1 MFQTKTKSFK
11 KIIIA
16 ILLVLVGVFGYIV
29 WYKAFRVVPQP
40 AFASDEKQYMYGSLG
55 AEDNAGL
62 PYWIFLV
69 LPRMFPEH
77 LPGPGGYS
85 SLGILWE
92 QGEEM
97 PVGFSKKTVGF
108 PRVTNNCAVCHTGSY
123 REKTDSNPVYVT
135 TAPGHTAN
143 VQGYFRFLSDVAR
156 DPRFNPD
163 NIIAEMEQVT
173 ELDFIDKLMYRFFI
187 IPILKDRLIEQ
198 GDNFAWMNHENL
210 PDWLQGRDDPMNL
223 TKYFMLELPED
234 GTFAPTDFPSIWN
247 MKKYKEG
254 MALNWDGATPVLLSV
269 IIDSALGTGA
279 EPGNEFMEK
288 MIWLETYL
296 KERPAP
302 KYPFE
307 IETALADT
315 GQMVFESNCA
325 TCHNSDK
332 TGKSINID
340 EIGTDRNRLESWN
353 KDAAI
358 AANKK
363 VKSMGVNR
371 TPMVEETLTGYIA
384 VHLDGI
390 WLRAPY
396 LHNGSVPTL
405 RDLLKPVDQRP
416 AVFYR
421 GYDVYDK
428 ENVGFVSQGPEA
440 ERTGTKH
447 DTSLKAN
454 SNMGHDYGT
463 NLNEDEKNAL
473 LEYLK
478 TL

>member
-1 MFQTKTKSFK
+1 MFQTKSKSTK
-11 KIIIA
+11 KIILL
-16 ILLVLVGVFGYIV
+16 ILLILAGVFGYIT
-29 WYKAFRVVPQP
+29 WYKAFRVVPQDD
-40 AFASDEKQYMYGSLG
+40 FASEDKRYMYGSLG

-69 LPRMFPEH
+69 LPRMFPEY
-77 LPGPGGYS
+77 LPGPGGYA
-85 SLGILWE
+85 SLGIPWE

-108 PRVTNNCAVCHTGSY
+108 PRVTNTCAVCHTGSY
-123 REKTDSNPVYVT
+123 REKVDANPVYVP

-143 VQGYFRFLSDVAR
+143 VQGYFRFLSNVAR
-156 DPRFNPD
+156 DARFNPD

-173 ELDFIDKLMYRFFI
+173 ELDIIDKLMYRFFI
-187 IPILKDRLIEQ
+187 VPILKKRLIEQ
-198 GDNFAWMNHENL
+198 GDNFAWMNHEHL
-210 PDWLQGRDDPMNL
+210 PGWLPGRDDPMNL

-234 GTFAPTDFPSIWN
+234 GTFAPTDFPSNWN
-247 MKKYKEG
+247 MKKYTKD
-254 MALNWDGATPVLLSV
+254 MSLNWDGASPELLTV

-279 EPGNEFMEK
+279 EPGDEFMDK
-288 MIWLETYL
+288 MKWLETYL
-296 KERPAP
+296 ANKPSP

-307 IETALADT
+307 IDTTLADS
-315 GQMVFESNCA
+315 GQLIFEAHCA
-325 TCHNSDK
+325 TCHNSHK
-332 TGKSINID
+332 TGKSVNIE
-340 EIGTDRNRLESWN
+340 EIGTDRNRLASWN
-353 KDAAI
+353 KQAAI

-363 VKSMGVNR
+363 VKSMGVTR
-371 TPMVEETLTGYIA
+371 TPMVEEDLTGYIA

-405 RDLLKPVDQRP
+405 RDLLKPADQRP

-428 ENVGFVSQGPEA
+428 QNIGFITQGPEA
-440 ERTGTKH
+440 ERIGSKH

-454 SNMGHDYGT
+454 GNMGHEFGT
-463 NLNEDEKNAL
+463 TLTLEEKNAL

>member
-1 MFQTKTKSFK
+1 MFQTKTKSMK
-11 KIIIA
+11 KFILVF
-16 ILLVLVGVFGYIV
+16 ILLLIGIFGFIA

-40 AFASDEKQYMYGSLG
+40 AFASDDKQYMYGSLG
-55 AEDNAGL
+55 AENNVGL

-69 LPRMFPEH
+69 LPRMFPDY
-77 LPGPGGYS
+77 LPGPGGYA

-123 REKTDSNPVYVT
+123 REKPDSNPVYVP

-143 VQGYFRFLSDVAR
+143 VQGYFRFLSNVAR

-163 NIIAEMEQVT
+163 NIIAQMEQVT

-198 GDNFAWMNHENL
+198 GDNFVWMNHENL

-234 GTFAPTDFPSIWN
+234 GTFAPTDFPSNWN

-254 MALNWDGATPVLLSV
+254 MSLNWDGATPVLMSV

-279 EPGNEFMEK
+279 EPDDKFMDK
-288 MIWLETYL
+288 MQWLENYL
-296 KERPAP
+296 KDKPVP
-302 KYPFE
+302 KYPFD
-307 IETALADT
+307 INSSLAES
-315 GQMVFESNCA
+315 GQMLFETHCA
-325 TCHNSDK
+325 NCHNSEK
-332 TGKSINID
+332 TGKSISID

-363 VKSMGVNR
+363 VKSMGVTR

-405 RDLLKPVDQRP
+405 RDLLKPADQRP

-421 GYDVYDK
+421 GYDVFDK
-428 ENVGFVSQGPEA
+428 ENVGFVSQGSDA

-454 SNMGHDYGT
+454 GNMGHEYGT
-463 NLNEDEKNAL
+463 NLNEDDKNAL